1 MTITLAHHAPPAT
14 TTPARQ
20 VGLRPSR
27 ASFDIDPA
35 RALKSTWASLQE
47 RRFERLRDAFVRQG
61 GFVPA
66 DLVSE
71 LLRPHWDQP
80 MSRVARWIAL
90 REVVSVTWRM
100 QVWLPLFQFER
111 PSLDLLPAAAQ
122 VVRDLRAV
130 YDDWELAEWFAAPH
144 DLLAGRE
151 PAADLSHN
159 PCAVREAARRDR
171 FVSRW

>member
-1 MTITLAHHAPPAT
+1 MTITLAQRPPPSTPTPFLQAGWRPPRAAPEIAPGCA
-14 TTPARQ
+14 
-20 VGLRPSR
+20 LR
-27 ASFDIDPA
+27 A
-35 RALKSTWASLQE
+35 TWASLQE
-47 RRFERLRDAFVRQG
+47 RRFERLRGVFAGLG

-90 REVVSVTWRM
+90 RDVVSVTWRA

-111 PSLDLLPAAAQ
+111 PSLDLAAAAALI
-122 VVRDLRAV
+122 VRDLRPV

-144 DLLAGRE
+144 DLLAGHA
-151 PAADLSHN
+151 PAAVLPHN
-159 PCAVREAARRDR
+159 PCAVREAACRDR
-171 FVSRW
+171 FVNRW